1 MTAKVETAMEQIE
14 IATGVLV
21 IGGGMTGVETALQVS
36 ALGYPV
42 TLVEG
47 GSELGLAAESR
58 PRTGLAD
65 TASLAARVAQVQGN
79 ERIEVLSGTRLDAV
93 AGLAGDFRVWLGT
106 ADEVIERKVG
116 AVVLATEFDI
126 TPLHEAYQLVPGGV
140 VVGQSELE
148 NRLAETPE
156 SLAGR
161 TVAFVVG
168 FAQEGNPLVMQRV
181 FAAVKALQQAGADAV
196 HVYVGDLKVAD
207 DGLER
212 AYLEGRD
219 GGALY
224 FKLKAAPQIEVGA
237 EGVTVGFFDPVVRQ
251 PVSVAAD
258 LLVMEEALQVAAA
271 SADLAAMLRIDTGP
285 QGFLQTD
292 NIYRFPVA
300 TNREGIFVAGAS
312 REVRS
317 IAWAL
322 ADARNVAL
330 RVRDLLGDGKRSV
343 ARDKAVVDIGK
354 CTFCLTCYRCC
365 PHGAI
370 YWLAENKPVISPV
383 ACQGCG
389 ICASECPMDAIQIGK
404 FGDEKMQARIG
415 AALADVN
422 GDAAIVAFCCQNSAL
437 VAGDMAARFG
447 MPLPAGLRLV
457 EVPCAG
463 KIDLQ
468 YILDAFV
475 QGADGVL
482 VMACHAG
489 NCKSERGNTYAG
501 WRVEDAQRL
510 MAGAGLEAERL
521 RFATLAANMGS
532 DFRSIVVDMDQ
543 KIRDLGK
550 SPLKQ

>member
-21 IGGGMTGVETALQVS
+21 VGGGMTGVETALQVA

-42 TLVEG
+42 TLVESG
-47 GSELGLAAESR
+47 AEIGAAAESR
-58 PRTGLAD
+58 PAGAQSD
-65 TASLAARVAQVQGN
+65 GEDLAAWAARARDN
-79 ERIEVLSGTRLDAV
+79 DRIEVLTGTRLDAV
-93 AGLAGDFRVWLGT
+93 VGLAGDFRAWLGS
-106 ADEVIERKVG
+106 DKDVLERNFG
-116 AVVLATEFDI
+116 AVVLATEFKVA
-126 TPLHEAYQLVPGGV
+126 PLFLAYQLSPGKAV
-140 VVGQSELE
+140 IGQSELE
-148 NRLAETPE
+148 NRLAENP
-156 SLAGR
+156 AAFADR

-168 FAQEGNPLVMQRV
+168 FAQNGNPLVMQRV
-181 FAAVKALQQAGADAV
+181 FNSVKALQAAGTAGV
-196 HVYVGDLKVAD
+196 NVYVGDLKVAD

-212 AYLEGRD
+212 SYREGRD

-224 FKLKAAPQIEVGA
+224 FKLKEAPRIEATEAGA
-237 EGVTVGFFDPVVRQ
+237 SLTFSDPVLRRE
-251 PVSVAAD
+251 VSAAAD
-258 LLVMEEALQVAAA
+258 LLVVEEALQVADGAA
-271 SADLAAMLRIDTGP
+271 DMAAMLRLDLGP
-285 QGFLQTD
+285 QGFLQAD

-300 TNREGIFVAGAS
+300 TNREGIFVVGAS

-317 IAWAL
+317 LTWAF
-322 ADARNVAL
+322 ADARNAAL

-343 ARDKAVVDIGK
+343 PRDKAVVDIGK

-389 ICASECPMDAIQIGK
+389 ICASECPMDAIQIG
-404 FGDEKMQARIG
+404 GYRDDDVRARIG
-415 AALADVN
+415 TALADVN
-422 GDAAIVAFCCQNSAL
+422 GDPAIVAFCCQNSAL
-437 VAGDMAARFG
+437 EAGEMAAQFK

-457 EVPCAG
+457 QVPCAG

-475 QGADGVL
+475 KGADGVL
-482 VMACHAG
+482 VMACHPG

-501 WRVEDAQRL
+501 WRVEDAQRIL
-510 MAGAGLEAERL
+510 TGAGLDAERL

-532 DFRSIVVDMDQ
+532 DFRSIVVDMEQ
-543 KIRDLGK
+543 KIRELGK
-550 SPLKQ
+550 R

>member
-21 IGGGMTGVETALQVS
+21 VGGGMTGVETALQVA

-42 TLVEG
+42 TLVESG
-47 GSELGLAAESR
+47 TEIGAAAESR
-58 PRTGLAD
+58 PAGALPGGAD
-65 TASLAARVAQVQGN
+65 LAAWAARARGD
-79 ERIEVLSGTRLDAV
+79 ERIEVLAGTRVDAV
-93 AGLAGDFRVWLGT
+93 AGLAGDFRAWLGT
-106 ADEVIERKVG
+106 DKDVVERQFG
-116 AVVLATEFDI
+116 AVVLAAEFNV
-126 TPLHEAYQLVPGGV
+126 TPLFSGYQLSPGSAV
-140 VVGQSELE
+140 IGQSEVE
-148 NRLAETPE
+148 NRLAENPAAF
-156 SLAGR
+156 AGR

-168 FAQEGNPLVMQRV
+168 FAQSGNPLVMQRV
-181 FAAVKALQQAGADAV
+181 FNSVKALQAAGAAGV
-196 HVYVGDLKVAD
+196 NVYVGDLKVAD

-212 AYLEGRD
+212 SYREGRD

-224 FKLKAAPQIEVGA
+224 FKLKEAPHIEVADAGA
-237 EGVTVGFFDPVVRQ
+237 TLSFADPVLRRE
-251 PVSVAAD
+251 VSAAAD
-258 LLVMEEALQVAAA
+258 LLVVEEALQVADGAA
-271 SADLAAMLRIDTGP
+271 DMAAMLRLDLGP

-300 TNREGIFVAGAS
+300 TNREGIFVVGAS

-317 IAWAL
+317 LTWAF
-322 ADARNVAL
+322 ADARNAAL

-343 ARDKAVVDIGK
+343 PQDKAVVDIGK

-389 ICASECPMDAIQIGK
+389 ICASECPMDAIQIG
-404 FGDEKMQARIG
+404 GYADDEVQVRIG
-415 AALADVN
+415 EALSDVN
-422 GDAAIVAFCCQNSAL
+422 GDPAIVAFCCQNSAL
-437 VAGDMAARFG
+437 AAGEMAAQFK

-457 EVPCAG
+457 QVPCAG

-468 YILDAFV
+468 YILDSFV
-475 QGADGVL
+475 KGADGVL
-482 VMACHAG
+482 VMACHPG

-501 WRVEDAQRL
+501 WRVEDAQRIL
-510 MAGAGLEAERL
+510 AGAGMEAERL

-532 DFRSIVVDMDQ
+532 DFRTIVVDMEQ
-543 KIRDLGK
+543 KIRELGK
-550 SPLKQ
+550 C

>member
-1 MTAKVETAMEQIE
+1 MTAKLETAMEQIE

-21 IGGGMTGVETALQVS
+21 VGGGMTGVETALQV
-36 ALGYPV
+36 AAQGYPV

-47 GSELGLAAESR
+47 GGELGLAAESR
-58 PRTGLAD
+58 PRTSLPDAE
-65 TASLAARVAQVQGN
+65 ALAARVARVRDN
-79 ERIEVLSGTRLDAV
+79 ERIEVLTGTRLDAV
-93 AGLAGDFRVWLGT
+93 AGVAGDFRVWLST
-106 ADEVIERKVG
+106 PDDVLERTVG

-126 TPLHEAYQLVPGGV
+126 TPLAAGYQLELGGAV
-140 VVGQSELE
+140 VSQSELE
-148 NRLAETPE
+148 NRLAEAPE

-168 FAQEGNPLVMQRV
+168 FAQDGNPLVMQRV
-181 FAAVKALQQAGADAV
+181 FAGVKALQQAGAAGV
-196 HVYVGDLKVAD
+196 YVYVGDLKVAD
-207 DGLER
+207 EGLER
-212 AYLEGRD
+212 AYREGRD
-219 GGALY
+219 GGAIY
-224 FKLKAAPQIEVGA
+224 FKLKAAPQIEVAGD
-237 EGVTVGFFDPVVRQ
+237 GVTLGFLDPVVRQ

-258 LLVMEEALQVAAA
+258 LLVVEEALQVAAS
-271 SADLAAMLRIDTGP
+271 SADLAAMLRIDLGP

-317 IAWAL
+317 LVWAF
-322 ADARNVAL
+322 ADARNAAL
-330 RVRDLLGDGKRSV
+330 RVRELIGDGKRSV
-343 ARDKAVVDIGK
+343 PRDKAVLDIGK

-389 ICASECPMDAIQIGK
+389 ICASECPMDAIQIGG
-404 FGDEKMQARIG
+404 FNDDEMQARIG

-437 VAGDMAARFG
+437 AAGDMAAGFK

-457 EVPCAG
+457 QVPCAG

-468 YILDAFV
+468 YILEAFV
-475 QGADGVL
+475 KGADGVL
-482 VMACHAG
+482 VMACHPG
-489 NCKSERGNTYAG
+489 NCKSERGNTFAG

-532 DFRSIVVDMDQ
+532 DFRAIVVDMDQ

-550 SPLKQ
+550 SPIK